1 MRALLLLLALLG
13 GCAHVGPPRAFDAE
27 PARLARLSAPILL
40 VHGIMLV
47 GTRVHLGL
55 TSFDRKIIAALE
67 VDGFDVFLP
76 ALPAIAPPQDRADYL
91 RRAIDDVL
99 RRTGAARVHVIAH
112 SQAGVDVRLLLDDPR
127 VVGKIASVVTLASPH
142 HGTPLAE
149 VMLELRGSLGE
160 SLLDRVAL
168 RIDASRGWPE
178 REGRLYETAT
188 ALTPRA
194 MAEFDE
200 RHPTRDVPL
209 YSLAGTPE
217 LARDGAC
224 DGGLWPPPTKKG
236 RRSVAMAVAGMIF
249 DQRTAHDAHLN
260 NDGIVPTASA
270 RWGTFL
276 GCVPVDHAA
285 WLHVSRGGIDVRALY
300 LELARGLRDVERSG
314 PDAMAAHVPALAR
327 IVND

>member
-1 MRALLLLLALLG
+1 MRALLLVLGLLG
-13 GCAHVGPPRAFDAE
+13 GCAHVTAPRAFDAE

-40 VHGIMLV
+40 VHGILLV

-55 TSFDRKIIAALE
+55 TSFDRKIIDALE
-67 VDGFDVFLP
+67 LDGFDVFLP
-76 ALPAIAPPQDRADYL
+76 ALPAIAPPRERAEYL
-91 RRAIDDVL
+91 RSAIEDVL
-99 RRTGAARVHVIAH
+99 HRTGAARVHVIAH
-112 SQAGVDVRLLLDDPR
+112 SQAGIDVRVLLDDPR
-127 VVGKIASVVTLASPH
+127 AVGKIASVVTLASPH

-149 VMLELRGSLGE
+149 VMRELRGSLGE

-168 RIDASRGWPE
+168 RIDASRGWPQ
-178 REGRLYETAT
+178 REGRLYDTAS

-194 MAEFDE
+194 MAEFDD
-200 RHPTRDVPL
+200 RHPAGNVPL

-224 DGGLWPPPTKKG
+224 DGGLWPPPTKTG
-236 RRSVAMAVAGMIF
+236 RRSLAMAVAGMIF
-249 DQRTAHDAHLN
+249 DQRTPHDAHLN

-276 GCVPVDHAA
+276 GCVPVDHAG
-285 WLHVSRGGIDVRALY
+285 WLHVARGGIDVRALY
-300 LELARGLRDVERSG
+300 LEIARALRDVERSG
-314 PDAMAAHVPALAR
+314 PDVMITHVPALAR